1 MTAYDHAMVGA
12 NLAWIAG
19 LQRKYGWPIVAISAL
34 TSALPDWDGLSILF
48 GAEAYARAHRV
59 WGHNLIVASALA
71 AAVAALGYILYAR
84 GRFDKLAA
92 RFQRSGVVAVIS
104 REFRTTDLAVWV
116 LLGIVSSL
124 SHLAFDL
131 VYSGHAQLTPWP
143 LPLLWPFSERAWV
156 YPIVPYGD
164 LGATGLFIAEM
175 FALYKWPLRATAI
188 AWISLSLVLIYV
200 AARWQLV
207 SGTA

>member
-12 NLAWIAG
+12 NLAWMAG

-59 WGHNLIVASALA
+59 WGHNLLVASALA

-104 REFRTTDLAVWV
+104 REFRTTDLAV
-116 LLGIVSSL
+116 
-124 SHLAFDL
+124 
-131 VYSGHAQLTPWP
+131 
-143 LPLLWPFSERAWV
+143 
-156 YPIVPYGD
+156 
-164 LGATGLFIAEM
+164 
-175 FALYKWPLRATAI
+175 
-188 AWISLSLVLIYV
+188 
-200 AARWQLV
+200 
-207 SGTA
+207 